1 MFKRT
6 LVFLGKLLLFVGVV
20 WLVIVAY
27 WKYTDHVVSSEDLL
41 IYFLILPVAL
51 LLGYLLLRMVWAA
64 SKKAFRFFK
73 SPVNSQASTAA
84 IVTAGGKAI
93 NAEVSPPVYIIAAAV
108 STHFGDEGTQYLEA
122 VMQQKTRAGIDQEIT
137 QEMGYGVR
145 AARVNSLELVEAH
158 VNTRVTLLRT
168 RALLEKIY
176 QQLDSVTHG
185 AAPSA
190 EVMGGAHP
198 QHMGVQLH
206 PEWRGQS
213 GQNTAPIGDTAKA
226 SRGAMPTRLSIH
238 IVLPTFL
245 TAAEIS
251 LIQADVSE
259 WLKTAGWPDQAI
271 ALQTIQPEN
280 EIEYLRRL
288 QAWQQPVSDAAASE
302 WLLVLSAVSW
312 LDGDLLNHRLDHDA
326 QFADRLSKG
335 GAVIGELA
343 CGMVLAKT
351 PPDPSMQLEPIA
363 KLSRLTL
370 AQRNK
375 PVDAKGTIAAEL
387 LTEMLADQTAALS
400 ESGPP
405 FLGLTTSADLNNG
418 RAIELGRWVT
428 DSLPQLDFIEDVMC
442 VGEQVGDCDSAG
454 SLLALVL
461 AAAMADERRGPVLYC
476 ANQHATWRALM
487 SVMPAIAKNLS
498 SD

>member
-1 MFKRT
+1 MLKRT
-6 LVFLGKLLLFVGVV
+6 LVFLGKLLLFVAVV
-20 WLVIVAY
+20 WLGVAVY

-41 IYFLILPVAL
+41 IYFLILPVGL
-51 LLGYLLLRMVWAA
+51 LLGYLLLRIVWSVSKNCFRSFNA
-64 SKKAFRFFK
+64 SGIT
-73 SPVNSQASTAA
+73 QASPAA
-84 IVTAGGKAI
+84 AVSAGGSVANPEI
-93 NAEVSPPVYIIAAAV
+93 NPSVYVMATAV
-108 STHFGDEGTQYLEA
+108 STHFGDEGGQFLEA
-122 VMQQKTRAGIDQEIT
+122 VLQQKARAEIDQEIT

-145 AARVNSLELVEAH
+145 AARVDSLEFHSINDSV
-158 VNTRVTLLRT
+158 RVTLLRT
-168 RALLEKIY
+168 RALLGKIY
-176 QQLDSVTHG
+176 QQLDSVMHG

-190 EVMGGAHP
+190 ETVGGTHS

-206 PEWRGQS
+206 PEWREQS
-213 GQNTAPIGDTAKA
+213 GQKTAPIADAPKA
-226 SRGAMPTRLSIH
+226 LRAAMPTRLSIH

-259 WLKTAGWPDQAI
+259 WLKAAGWNDLAI
-271 ALQTIQPEN
+271 KVLTIQPEN

-288 QAWQQPVSDAAASE
+288 QAWQQPVSDVSTCE
-302 WLLVLSAVSW
+302 WLLVLSAISW
-312 LDGDLLNHRLDHDA
+312 LDLDLLNHRLDQDS

-351 PPDPSMQLEPIA
+351 PPDSSMQIEPIA

-370 AQRNK
+370 AQRSK

-387 LTEMLADQTAALS
+387 LTEMLADQTFALS
-400 ESGPP
+400 EADQQ

-418 RAIELGRWVT
+418 RASELGKWVT
-428 DSLPQLDFIEDVMC
+428 DSLPQLDFIEDVLC
-442 VGEQVGDCDSAG
+442 VGEQIGDCESSG

-461 AAAMADERRGPVLYC
+461 AAAMAEQREGPVLYC
-476 ANQHATWRALM
+476 ANQHATWRALA
-487 SVMPAIAKNLS
+487 SVMPLVAKN
-498 SD
+498 